1 MLKMQSF
8 KSSPLCFDFMV
19 LKMKKQ
25 PTIKQKNNY
34 YRFVTNSIRIG
45 LQWQRKDQLLSEH
58 LHIERVNE

>member
-8 KSSPLCFDFMV
+8 KSSLLCFDFMV

-25 PTIKQKNNY
+25 PTIKQTNNY